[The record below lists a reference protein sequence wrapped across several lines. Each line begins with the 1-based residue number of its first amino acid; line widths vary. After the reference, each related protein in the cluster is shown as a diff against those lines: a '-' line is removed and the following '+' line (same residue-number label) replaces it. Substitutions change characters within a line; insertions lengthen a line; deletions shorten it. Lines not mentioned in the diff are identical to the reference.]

1 MSDVQHASLSG
12 AAVHECKQI
21 STASTSDAGKIITP
35 SGTSAGQGVLRRLYP
50 DELDHSDPTRNVTGF
65 NLINDSQY
73 TSGSP
78 RALSSGSRVKLT
90 NNALGAN
97 TSQARLGTLWLTGS
111 NAFSI
116 TDEDSLYTLVV
127 RMKVVTGSPAG
138 TPYGLDIE
146 LDVGGVVIAGNTH
159 FIKGGSAVNFI
170 SQPLPFYVGPTVLSG
185 NLDVYVRPDTNMSI
199 YDVGF
204 LLSREYMES

>member
-1 MSDVQHASLSG
+1 MSVQHASLTG
-12 AAVHECKQI
+12 ASVHECKQI
-21 STASTSDAGKIITP
+21 STAATTDAGKIITP
-35 SGTSAGQGVLRRLYP
+35 SGTSAGQGVLRKLYP
-50 DELDHSDPTRNVTGF
+50 DELDHSSPSRNVTGF

-78 RALSSGSRVKLT
+78 RALTSGSRVKLT
-90 NNALGAN
+90 NNALG
-97 TSQARLGTLWLTGS
+97 TGTTQTRLGTLWLTGS

-116 TDEDSLYTLVV
+116 SDANSVYTLVI
-127 RMKVVTGSPAG
+127 RMKATTGSPAG
-138 TPYGLDIE
+138 TPYGIDLE

-159 FIKGGSAVNFI
+159 FIKGGAAVNFI

-185 NLDVYVRPDTNMSI
+185 NLDIYVRPDTNMSI

-204 LLSREYMES
+204 LLTREYKES